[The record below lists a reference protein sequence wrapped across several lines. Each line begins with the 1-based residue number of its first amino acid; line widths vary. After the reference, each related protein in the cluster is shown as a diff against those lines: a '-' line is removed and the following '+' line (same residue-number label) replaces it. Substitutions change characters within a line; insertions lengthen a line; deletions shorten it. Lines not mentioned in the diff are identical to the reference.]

1 MRPVSHRPGPVAGRV
16 PRSPGGDLSRDY
28 ALTALSTKPNPIY
41 ADRGLTGTC
50 RARQVAQALA
60 ACRSGRTLVVTELNR
75 LARSVTRLKIPAAMM
90 ASGNTGTEVAER
102 PAQHDP
108 RLPRQAGGIGRLPR
122 AGCAT
127 AAARPIRA
135 PFQPTRPRTKAGSRG
150 CRRDG
155 RPGWHQARPGRPGF
169 AQLRVPARNYWIDLP
184 GVPGFSVPDRPG
196 APRATHPNRAAFLP
210 ARPSPK
216 PGTGLRALCRSCW
229 AASCWPPIYRAR
241 SVVYGIVIVV
251 VVFSVV
257 VQGSLVPAAA
267 RLLHVQMRAV
277 EPQPWALGVRL
288 RDEPEGVHQLTIPI
302 AARKLDSG
310 FDLGLLGFQAARSY
324 SLIRPFRTGFRRI
337 WHVPGSAAVTRGAGP
352 GSGTRWPM
360 P

>member
-1 MRPVSHRPGPVAGRV
+1 MDDDTTFLSRSCACAAARRESAHQRRARRCRNANAIGEPPAGSRGWPGSK
-16 PRSPGGDLSRDY
+16 SPGGELSREY

-50 RARQVAQALA
+50 RARRVAKALA

-75 LARSVTRLKIPAAMM
+75 LARSVTRLKIPAAMV
-90 ASGNTGTEVAER
+90 ASGDTGTEVAER

-108 RLPRQAGGIGRLPR
+108 RLPRQAGCTGRLPR

-184 GVPGFSVPDRPG
+184 GVPGLGSPAPG
-196 APRATHPNRAAFLP
+196 R
-210 ARPSPK
+210 
-216 PGTGLRALCRSCW
+216 
-229 AASCWPPIYRAR
+229 
-241 SVVYGIVIVV
+241 
-251 VVFSVV
+251 
-257 VQGSLVPAAA
+257 
-267 RLLHVQMRAV
+267 
-277 EPQPWALGVRL
+277 
-288 RDEPEGVHQLTIPI
+288 
-302 AARKLDSG
+302 
-310 FDLGLLGFQAARSY
+310 
-324 SLIRPFRTGFRRI
+324 
-337 WHVPGSAAVTRGAGP
+337 
-352 GSGTRWPM
+352 
-360 P
+360 